1 MKRKSKILLIFL
13 MLLLFLAGLGIT
25 LYPRFQGA
33 SVDASIGQDVESFYE
48 WLEAIPPSTEETVP
62 GETLTPETVT
72 HHPELLGAMQ
82 NYNAT
87 LFEEEQAGLKDP
99 WSYTQPSFS
108 LKEYG
113 LESEIFGIIS
123 IPKLNLEMPLY
134 LGATTQHLAAGA
146 AHLSQTSLP
155 IGGNNTNCVIAGHR
169 GYNGATYFRYITDL
183 QPGDKVIITNLWET
197 LTYEVCETEII
208 KPYEVN
214 EIHIQEGRDLLT
226 LLTCHPYASGGK
238 YRYLVYCERIK
249 ETL

>member
-1 MKRKSKILLIFL
+1 MKRKGKLFLIFL
-13 MLLLFLAGLGIT
+13 TLLLFLSGLAII
-25 LYPRFQGA
+25 LYPHFQGA

-48 WLEAIPPSTEETVP
+48 WLEEIPPSTEVTVP

-82 NYNAT
+82 KYNAT
-87 LFEEEQAGLKDP
+87 LFEEDQAGLKDP

-108 LKEYG
+108 LKDYG
-113 LESEIFGIIS
+113 LDSEIFGIIS
-123 IPKLNLEMPLY
+123 IPKLGLEMPLY

-155 IGGNNTNCVIAGHR
+155 IGGDNTNCVIAGHR
-169 GYNGATYFRYITDL
+169 GFNGATYFRYITDL
-183 QPGDKVIITNLWET
+183 QPGDTVIITNLWET
-197 LTYEVCETEII
+197 LTYTVCETKII
-208 KPYEVN
+208 KPYEVE

-238 YRYLVYCERIK
+238 YRYLVYCERRDG
-249 ETL
+249 

>member
-33 SVDASIGQDVESFYE
+33 SVDASIGQDVASFYE
-48 WLEAIPPSTEETVP
+48 WLEEIPPYTEKTES
-62 GETLTPETVT
+62 GEVLTQETVT
-72 HHPELLGAMQ
+72 HHPELLAVMQ
-82 NYNAT
+82 TYNET
-87 LFEEEQAGLKDP
+87 LWEEKQAGLKDP

-155 IGGNNTNCVIAGHR
+155 IGGNNTN
-169 GYNGATYFRYITDL
+169 
-183 QPGDKVIITNLWET
+183 
-197 LTYEVCETEII
+197 
-208 KPYEVN
+208 
-214 EIHIQEGRDLLT
+214 
-226 LLTCHPYASGGK
+226 
-238 YRYLVYCERIK
+238 
-249 ETL
+249 